1 MELFLI
7 LFRSELPQ
15 EEVIRNFK
23 ERANKYR
30 EVRGLVQKYY
40 LHDESSGEFGGM
52 YLFDSKENLDAFRN
66 SDLAKSIGAAQKTLE
81 SLTQKVFTVNH
92 VLYQDN
98 Q

>member
-81 SLTQKVFTVNH
+81 PPTRKVFTVNH